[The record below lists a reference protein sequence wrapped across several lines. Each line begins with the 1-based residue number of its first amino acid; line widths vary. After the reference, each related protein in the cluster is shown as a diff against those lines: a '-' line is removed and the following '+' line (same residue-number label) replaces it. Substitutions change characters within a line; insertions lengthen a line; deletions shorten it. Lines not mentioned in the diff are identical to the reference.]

1 MRKNIL
7 NLIRSSATNEK
18 DYKALEDIFTLY
30 DQLQYASDIKQ
41 MFGDIYNW
49 LHLTYKIDNVTV
61 SLFDLEKNI
70 KEDIFVK
77 GNSFYLDD
85 TLSFFFVINTHTSLN
100 ALVSFCA
107 TTKEHFD
114 EINSKYAVIESAFFQ
129 ISPIIQ
135 NGIIKKN
142 YIESQSLDSV
152 TNVYNRH
159 YLIQTLNKQ
168 IVLSGKEYKQIYFL
182 MVGIDHFKAVID
194 EFDYDIGDR
203 VLVELAKV
211 IHANISEFDLV
222 ARLTGDEFLIS
233 VLSTSNQNDI
243 INICK
248 KIIKDFAQVGV
259 KVANRPEKI
268 LKKTICIGYD
278 VYTYSDEKSIDNTIK
293 NADIAL
299 YEAKNR
305 GRSELFY
312 FQDLQEEDTIDLF

>member
-7 NLIRSSATNEK
+7 NLIRSSATNEE

-41 MFGDIYNW
+41 MAGDIYNW
-49 LHLTYKIDNVTV
+49 LHNTYKINNVNI

-70 KEDIFVK
+70 KEDILVK

-85 TLSFFFVINTHTSLN
+85 NLSFFFVINTHTNLN

-107 TTKEHFD
+107 STKEHFD
-114 EINSKYAVIESAFFQ
+114 EINNKYTIIESAFFQ

-168 IVLSGKEYKQIYFL
+168 IVLSGKEYKQIFFL

-203 VLVELAKV
+203 VLIELAKV

-233 VLSTSNQNDI
+233 VLSTSNESEI

-248 KIIKDFAQVGV
+248 RIIDDFAQVGV
-259 KVANRPEKI
+259 KVVTKPEQI

-278 VYTYSDEKSIDNTIK
+278 VYTYSDEKSIDLTIK

-305 GRSELFY
+305 GRSQLFY
-312 FQDLQEEDTIDLF
+312 FKDLQEEDTIDLF